1 MENVL
6 NALLYMWESCR
17 GKY

>member
-6 NALLYMWESCR
+6 NVLLYMWESCR
-17 GKY
+17 GTY